1 MKLASRAFPFLFC
14 LLACGNAGTP
24 PPPPATSALAPGV
37 AARVGSEL
45 LSIRT
50 VTRIAE
56 RQGIAPDRAAALGV
70 SDALWAQ
77 GARALLPAGSA
88 RSIERSAAARALLE
102 DLSHAAAAA
111 GPPTEAELEGLL
123 RERWPDLDRPDA
135 ARTTHVVIMNKEPE
149 KDAAARAVADKLAL
163 ALRGVSSS
171 EELLKIGKAF
181 PGEGFEI
188 RAEPLPFVT
197 ADGRTFQRR
206 DPGFVAAPGSF
217 DPDFARAAVA
227 LEQPGQLSPVTKSS
241 FGYHV
246 IRLDE
251 RLPGA
256 SLSPAER
263 ASKLGPEVTSRRAGR
278 ARSELLLKL
287 RQSSSIQLERAAD
300 DLTSQVKVA
309 P

>member
-1 MKLASRAFPFLFC
+1 MKSAHRALPFLFC
-14 LLACGNAGTP
+14 LLACGNGAP
-24 PPPPATSALAPGV
+24 PPPPSTSALAPGV
-37 AARVGSEL
+37 AARVGTEL
-45 LSIRT
+45 LSTRT
-50 VTRIAE
+50 VTRVAE
-56 RQGIAPDRAAALGV
+56 RQGIAPDRAAALAV

-88 RSIERSAAARALLE
+88 RSLERAAAARSMLE
-102 DLSHAAAAA
+102 ELSRTAAAA
-111 GPPTEAELEGLL
+111 GPPTEAELAALL
-123 RERWPDLDRPDA
+123 RERWPELDRPDA
-135 ARTTHVVIMNKEPE
+135 ARTTHVVIINKQPE
-149 KDAAARAVADKLAL
+149 KDAAAHAVADKLAL
-163 ALRGVSSS
+163 ALRGVTSA
-171 EELLKIGKAF
+171 EELLKIGQAF
-181 PGEGFEI
+181 PGEGFEA

-206 DPGFVAAPGSF
+206 ESGFVALPGNF

-227 LEQPGQLSPVTKSS
+227 LQQPGQLSPVTKSS

-246 IRLDE
+246 IRLEE

-256 SLSPAER
+256 SLSPEER
-263 ASKLGPEVTSRRAGR
+263 ASKLSPEITARRAGR

-287 RQSSSIQLERAAD
+287 RQSAPLQLERAAD